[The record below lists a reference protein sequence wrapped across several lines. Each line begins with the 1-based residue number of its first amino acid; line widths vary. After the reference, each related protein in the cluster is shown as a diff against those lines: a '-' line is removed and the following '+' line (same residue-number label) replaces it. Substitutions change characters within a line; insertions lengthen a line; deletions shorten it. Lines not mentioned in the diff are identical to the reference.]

1 MRADEPPRLWHLAVS
16 NFNEKARW
24 ALDYKRV
31 PHRRRAMEPGP
42 HMAVALALTGRSI
55 TFPVLEVG
63 GRRAVGGSSA
73 IIAELERRY
82 PQRPLYPADPEA
94 RRRALELEAH
104 FDQNYGEHVRCV
116 GFWELFKEPKYL
128 GLGEA
133 QGKVFAALTGLRFS
147 IDEESAA
154 RSIVKVREGLDLI
167 EETLGDGDHLVG
179 DEFTVADLAACA
191 LTGPVL
197 RPPELP
203 YGFAKMQIPESLRR
217 ISDEIRERPAGRW
230 MLRTYSRYRY
240 PSPEQAA
247 REQRRPAAAGFVRV
261 A

>member
-1 MRADEPPRLWHLAVS
+1 MQPRLWHLQIS

-31 PHRRRAMEPGP
+31 PHTRRAVEPGP
-42 HMAVALALTGRSI
+42 HMSVAMALTRRSI
-55 TFPVLEVG
+55 TFPVVQFG
-63 GRRAVGGSSA
+63 DRTVGGSDA

-82 PQRPLYPADPEA
+82 PDPPLYPSDPEA

-104 FDQNYGEHVRCV
+104 FDEDYGAHVRCV
-116 GFWELFKEPKYL
+116 GFWELFKEPEYL

-133 QGKVFAALTGLRFS
+133 QGKVFAKLTAMRFS

-154 RSIVKVREGLDLI
+154 RSLAKVRAGLDLI
-167 EETLGDGDHLVG
+167 EETLGDRDHLVG
-179 DEFTVADLAACA
+179 DGFTVADLAACA

-197 RPPELP
+197 RPPQFP
-203 YGFAKMQIPESLRR
+203 YGFAKTPVPDGLRR
-217 ISDEIRERPAGRW
+217 ISDEIKERPGGQW

-240 PSPEQAA
+240 PSPEQAE
-247 REQRRPAAAGFVRV
+247 REERRPAAVGFARV
-261 A
+261 G